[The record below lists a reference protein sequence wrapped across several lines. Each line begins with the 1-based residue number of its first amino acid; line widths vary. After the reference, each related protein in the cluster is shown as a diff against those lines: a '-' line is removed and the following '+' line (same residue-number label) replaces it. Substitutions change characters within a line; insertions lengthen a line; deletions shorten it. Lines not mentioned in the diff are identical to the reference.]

1 MVTVP
6 RYGYI
11 IKEGGVPVL
20 KAHSGRNVSLTF
32 YKKKIIAQFDY
43 FLNFV
48 LVGVKRLQKIKYQQ
62 IIKKL

>member
-32 YKKKIIAQFDY
+32 YKKK
-43 FLNFV
+43 NHSTV
-48 LVGVKRLQKIKYQQ
+48 RLLFKFCTCRGKKTSKNKIPTDN
-62 IIKKL
+62 